1 MVDEK
6 VLFTSSLDLSNH
18 PMNNVK
24 PKLKKQYY
32 LVLEYF
38 VNEQTDNKF
47 TASRLKQYRIKL
59 LNSPDYVEK
68 ETNIKQII
76 QSIINNRIK
85 PWRKKYRYWIMCD
98 VALILMD
105 DDLINKTAIEMKTYM
120 SQRQQ
125 KKFEVLLTAFKDDGV
140 DITPIIFA
148 KDLISQYRKNR
159 VFANDQIRKFIV
171 TANMSAGKSTL
182 INALIG
188 KPLAKTSQE
197 VCTSN
202 ICYLCNKPYEDNRVH
217 LENGM
222 FTSNASQ
229 DELGN
234 ISWDVQTSIA
244 SYFRGID
251 NIHNRICIIDTPGVN
266 SAINRKH
273 RRISREALKSE
284 HYEKAIYILN
294 ANKLGTDEEI
304 THIKWISE
312 NVPKDKVVFV
322 LNKLDDFNII
332 DDDILASIEGV
343 KKDLISLGFEKPV
356 ICPMS
361 AYFALLIKMKENGDE
376 MTDDE
381 MDEYSLYTK
390 KFKKPAYDL
399 SKYYEGVC
407 GEAGD
412 SETVAMS
419 KKCGL
424 YGLEKILFGGTI

>member
-38 VNEQTDNKF
+38 INKQMDNKF
-47 TASRLKQYRIKL
+47 TASRLEQYRIKL
-59 LNSPDYVEK
+59 LNNPNPVEK
-68 ETNIKQII
+68 EIKMKKII
-76 QSIINNRIK
+76 QSMINSSIK

-120 SQRQQ
+120 SECQ
-125 KKFEVLLTAFKDDGV
+125 KKQFEVLLDAFQDDSI

-148 KDLISQYRKNR
+148 KELISQYRKNR
-159 VFANDQIRKFIV
+159 VFASRKILKFIV

-188 KPLAKTSQE
+188 KPLARTSQE
-197 VCTSN
+197 VCTGN
-202 ICYLCNKPYEDNRVH
+202 TCYIYNKPYEDNRIH

-222 FTSNASQ
+222 FTNNASR
-229 DELGN
+229 DELRN
-234 ISWDVQTSIA
+234 TSWDVQMNIA

-251 NIHNRICIIDTPGVN
+251 NIKSRLCIIDTPGVN

-273 RRISREALKSE
+273 RRISHEALKSE
-284 HYEKAIYILN
+284 QYEKVIYIIN

-312 NVPKDKVVFV
+312 NIPKDKIVFV
-322 LNKLDDFNII
+322 LNKIDDFNIV

-343 KKDLISLGFEKPV
+343 KKDLISFGFEKPV

-361 AYFALLIKMKENGDE
+361 AYFALLIKMRENGDE

-381 MDEYSLYTK
+381 IDEYLLYVK
-390 KFKKPAYDL
+390 KFKKQNYDL
-399 SKYYEGVC
+399 SKYYEGIY
-407 GEAGD
+407 EETGD
-412 SETVAMS
+412 SETVVMS

-424 YGLEKILFGGTI
+424 YGLEKVLFGGII